1 MSTVA
6 PVNGRARVVVQPGE
20 KGDPLA
26 YLSASRLKGYLTC
39 PLRFYFE
46 KVLAI
51 PKPTSAAAHLGKAVH
66 ASLASYHTR
75 IWRGEEA
82 SADTIAGGFG
92 TEFTKLEEAQPV
104 KWSEPTDRSDA
115 IASGERL
122 VRAYIADESAR
133 VQPKPIGVEVSLD
146 GDIPGV
152 PIPLL
157 GIADLVR
164 EGNRLTD
171 FKTTAATPDPVLEA
185 WQHELQLTAYDLLIE
200 ASTGEPISESEL
212 VFLVKTKTP
221 KIVRLVLPPP
231 DAMKRA
237 RFKAL
242 AEVYVRGVENRE
254 YHPTP
259 GQHCSWCQFRNECG
273 RWKGGTGSC

>member
-1 MSTVA
+1 MSAEVQVKTA
-6 PVNGRARVVVQPGE
+6 KVVVQPEE
-20 KGDPLA
+20 KGDPLE
-26 YLSASRLKGYLTC
+26 YLSASRLKSYLTC

-75 IWRGEEA
+75 LWRGEEA
-82 SADTIAGGFG
+82 SAETIAGRFG
-92 TEFTKLEEAQPV
+92 LEFSKLEDAQPV
-104 KWSEPTDRSDA
+104 KWDESGDRFEA
-115 IASGERL
+115 MTSGERL
-122 VRAYIADESAR
+122 VRAYIEDESAR
-133 VQPKPIGVEVSLD
+133 EQRKPIGVEVSLD

-152 PIPLL
+152 PIPLV
-157 GIADLVR
+157 GVADLVR

-171 FKTTAATPDPVLEA
+171 FKTTAVTPNAGLEA

-200 ASTGEPISESEL
+200 ANTGEPVSESEL

-221 KIVRLVLPPP
+221 KIVRQVLPAP
-231 DAMKRA
+231 DAGKRA

-242 AEVYVRGVENRE
+242 AEVYVRGVERRA
-254 YHPTP
+254 YHPCP
-259 GQHCSWCQFRNECG
+259 GQHCAWCQFRNECG
-273 RWKGGTGSC
+273 RWKGGDAS